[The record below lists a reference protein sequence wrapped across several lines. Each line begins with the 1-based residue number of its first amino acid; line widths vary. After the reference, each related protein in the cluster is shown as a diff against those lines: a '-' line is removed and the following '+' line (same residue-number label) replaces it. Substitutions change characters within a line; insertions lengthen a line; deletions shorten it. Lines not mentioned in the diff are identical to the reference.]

1 MFLNQVPPI
10 AFAEIASMHPYTMER
25 QGYANLLEQEQVVQ
39 RIDTVFEKSGLI
51 EFFKTSRNQRINIVS
66 FGAGESPELSLI
78 ESHAKRI
85 GFSYRYFALDNLM
98 VFNYLRRGNSNPSAT
113 FHIVDSSDVACIQ
126 NEIPILEEGSIDVV
140 LVLQPDIEDE
150 PYPFWKMF
158 LDVIPRLSKP
168 GGMIISGFLQ
178 HSEVVKFHEYTQA
191 AAIRRIYSAIVCQQT
206 VPIDRY
212 VYASQHQ
219 WYATLTLQPDS
230 RQYVLSAPQ
239 DKPDDPL
246 SQLFYQIVAAP
257 TGSCYTLSSLS
268 DLTEE
273 RIRKKVEEATNE
285 SRRLQEHARRERS
298 NWRPP
303 RQMFI
308 YENQPWAK

>member
-1 MFLNQVPPI
+1 MHLNQVPPI
-10 AFAEIASMHPYTMER
+10 PFADIACMHSYTMEQ
-25 QGYANLLEQEQVVQ
+25 QGYINLLEQNEVLQ

-51 EFFKTSRNQRINIVS
+51 EFFKKSRNQRINIVS

-85 GFSYRYFALDNLM
+85 GFGYRYFALDNLQ
-98 VFNYLRRGNSNPSAT
+98 VFHYLRNKNSNPSAT

-126 NEIPILEEGSIDVV
+126 REIPILEEGSIDVV
-140 LVLQPDIEDE
+140 LLLAPDIEDE

-168 GGMIISGFLQ
+168 GGMIISSFLQ

-191 AAIRRIYSAIVCQQT
+191 AAIRRIYSAIVSQQT

-212 VYASQHQ
+212 LFASQHQ
-219 WYATLTLQPDS
+219 WYAVLTLQPDS
-230 RQYVLSAPQ
+230 RQYVLSSSQ
-239 DKPDDPL
+239 GKPDDPL
-246 SQLFYQIVAAP
+246 SQLFCQIVAAP

-268 DLTEE
+268 ELKEE

-285 SRRLQEHARRERS
+285 SRRLQEHTRRER
-298 NWRPP
+298 NNERPP

-308 YENQPWAK
+308 YENQPGAK